1 MFSDITSSCTFPKD
15 CTLGISLF
23 YRVNVLKN
31 YITWNISLHSQTQ
44 QMYLSFFLLSL
55 LSLFLIHISR
65 YVIMMIKIQQDLLE
79 EHGKVWTVHN
89 KRCGVCCCYIDKS
102 QLHSLCSKVHDT
114 ITVSL
119 LLCFLLLFFSSS
131 SKPISKKSL

>member
-1 MFSDITSSCTFPKD
+1 MWKIILHGTYLCIHRRSRRC
-15 CTLGISLF
+15 ISLSF
-23 YRVNVLKN
+23 
-31 YITWNISLHSQTQ
+31 SL
-44 QMYLSFFLLSL
+44 F

-114 ITVSL
+114 ITVSCC
-119 LLCFLLLFFSSS
+119 CFLLLFFSSC
-131 SKPISKKSL
+131 SKLISKVSLTSHTEIHNLTSVLMNAVCKY